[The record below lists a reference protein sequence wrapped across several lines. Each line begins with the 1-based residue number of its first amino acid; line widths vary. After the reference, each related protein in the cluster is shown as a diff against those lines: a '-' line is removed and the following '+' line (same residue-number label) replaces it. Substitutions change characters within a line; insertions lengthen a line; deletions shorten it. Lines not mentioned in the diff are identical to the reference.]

1 MWGRAE
7 PAVARGTSALP
18 ASSPDALV
26 TFRSLAG
33 ETILSPG
40 PKPAPG
46 LDCEGRVSL
55 LNQAS
60 FLPGLYRPNG
70 RGADRR
76 LGVARHADGTDALG
90 WVLLGFLLGAAAAVA
105 TMMHAE
111 LPRHA
116 AAAPAAAPR
125 PAYIAP
131 LPRPEPAPAVVAR
144 RPASVRPVIA
154 TPAQPAPAAA
164 TVAARAPAGAAS
176 TAEDDQVADDAAA
189 AGMTSRRGAPA
200 PRPAGDQA
208 LY

>member
-1 MWGRAE
+1 M
-7 PAVARGTSALP
+7 
-18 ASSPDALV
+18 
-26 TFRSLAG
+26 
-33 ETILSPG
+33 
-40 PKPAPG
+40 
-46 LDCEGRVSL
+46 SL

-90 WVLLGFLLGAAAAVA
+90 WILLGFLLGAAAAVA

-116 AAAPAAAPR
+116 SVATAAAPR

-144 RPASVRPVIA
+144 RPTTVRPVIA
-154 TPAQPAPAAA
+154 AAAPPAPRAVAAPAPAR
-164 TVAARAPAGAAS
+164 TAP
-176 TAEDDQVADDAAA
+176 TIQDEQVAEDAAA
-189 AGMTSRRGAPA
+189 AGMTSRRGAAA
-200 PRPAGDQA
+200 PRPAGDQG